1 MIGILAAVVYG
12 LLAWA
17 LCRFGWGKV
26 DPGAV
31 YLASSA
37 WILCLAGALARW
49 PRRLDDAAR
58 VAMPWVFVAVVLA
71 NLYGL
76 WVEGPGVYVTGGTS
90 LAPFGASVAVLA
102 LLTPSWLWR
111 TMPLGGARVWL
122 ATAIYVG
129 LGVWMIRVSP
139 RPFIDVWYFEQR
151 AAELLL
157 HGHNP
162 YAADYPNIYGHARWF
177 GAEFLNA
184 AGRVQSHT
192 YPPASLLMTLPG
204 WLVGDVR
211 YASVAAVA
219 GAAALLVAALRRLG
233 ARAGHFG
240 ELGAVALM
248 FHARSFFLVE
258 QSWTEPFVALAAC
271 GVAYGM
277 VATRRRLLRVAL
289 AGVLSIKQY
298 GLFLVPSLLASR
310 RVRAVDLA
318 WALGISAA
326 IALPFF
332 LWDPRALWQGVVAY
346 QFRLAFRQDSLTV
359 PALLLVRTGKQLWPL
374 LGFVIAAATALLV
387 AWRQW
392 RERAPIALDRVA
404 VGGGAVY
411 LAFFLFHKQ
420 AFFNYYW
427 FAGVFAAMAMVGAAA
442 RVAQGSGG
450 SGRSSA
456 PTQPPSRR

>member
-1 MIGILAAVVYG
+1 MIGILAALVYG

-26 DPGAV
+26 DAGAV
-31 YLASSA
+31 YLASGA
-37 WILCLAGALARW
+37 FVACLAGALVRW
-49 PRRLDDAAR
+49 PRRIDDLAR
-58 VAMPWVFVAVVLA
+58 AIMPFVFVAVVLA

-76 WVEGPGVYVTGGTS
+76 WVLPPGGYVQAGTS
-90 LAPFGASVAVLA
+90 LAPLVMLLGVVAVV
-102 LLTPSWLWR
+102 TVSWLWR
-111 TMPLGGARVWL
+111 RMPFGGVRVWL
-122 ATAIYVG
+122 VIAVYVA
-129 LGVWMIRVSP
+129 LGVWMIHVSP

-192 YPPASLLMTLPG
+192 YPPASVLMTLPG

-211 YASVAAVA
+211 YSSVASVA
-219 GAAALLVAALRRLG
+219 GAAALLVAMLRRLG
-233 ARAGHFG
+233 APAGHFG

-248 FHARSFFLVE
+248 FHARSLFLVE
-258 QSWTEPFVALAAC
+258 QSWTEPFMALAGCAA
-271 GVAYGM
+271 AYGM
-277 VATRRRLLRVAL
+277 VATRHRALRVAL
-289 AGVLSIKQY
+289 AGFLSIKQY
-298 GLFLVPSLLASR
+298 GLFWLPPLLTSR
-310 RVRAVDLA
+310 RVRPVDFA
-318 WALGISAA
+318 WAIAISAA

-332 LWDPRALWQGVVAY
+332 VWDPRALWQGVVAY
-346 QFRLAFRQDSLTV
+346 QFRLAFRDDSLTV
-359 PALLLVRTGKQLWPL
+359 PALILARTGRRVWPL
-374 LGFVIAAATALLV
+374 IGFVIAGVTAV
-387 AWRQW
+387 VIAWRQW
-392 RERAPIALDRVA
+392 REQAPIAVERVA
-404 VGGGAVY
+404 IAGGAVY

-427 FAGVFAAMAMVGAAA
+427 FAGVFAAMAMVGSAG
-442 RVAQGSGG
+442 AQGSGG
-450 SGRSSA
+450 SGRSNP